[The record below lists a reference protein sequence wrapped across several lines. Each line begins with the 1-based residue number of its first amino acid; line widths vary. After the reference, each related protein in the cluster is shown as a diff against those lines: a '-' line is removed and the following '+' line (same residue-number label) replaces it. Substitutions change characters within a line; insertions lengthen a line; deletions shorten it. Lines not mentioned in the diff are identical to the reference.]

1 MSAAKEWWF
10 RVRLCAAFPLLCLA
24 AIIIDCQHFGDM
36 ARSIRD
42 LCEAGE
48 P

>member
-1 MSAAKEWWF
+1 MSASKEWWF
-10 RVRLCAAFPLLCLA
+10 RVRLCGAFPLLSLA
-24 AIIIDCQHFGDM
+24 AVISDCHHFGDM

-42 LCEAGE
+42 LWEAGE